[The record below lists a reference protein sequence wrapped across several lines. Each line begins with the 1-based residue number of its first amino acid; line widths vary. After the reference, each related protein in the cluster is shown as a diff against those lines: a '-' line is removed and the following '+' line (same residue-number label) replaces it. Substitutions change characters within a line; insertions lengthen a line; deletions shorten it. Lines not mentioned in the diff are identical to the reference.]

1 MLNVEKKDEALKIQQ
16 FAIQNQI
23 KARKQPKYWWNVSP
37 LQFR

>member
-1 MLNVEKKDEALKIQQ
+1 MLNAEKKDEALKIQQ
-16 FAIQNQI
+16 FAIPNQI